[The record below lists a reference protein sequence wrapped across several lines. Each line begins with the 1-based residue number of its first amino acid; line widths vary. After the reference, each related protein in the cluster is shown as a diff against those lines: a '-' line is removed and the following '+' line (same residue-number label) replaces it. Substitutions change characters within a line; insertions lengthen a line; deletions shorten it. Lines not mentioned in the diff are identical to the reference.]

1 MARLTSEGTT
11 LEIRFNN
18 FEFGWV
24 AYEICFLSHGQPI
37 LNENI
42 LGRHGCR
49 ENYAPGAISANDH
62 RGCELLPVLKKVIE
76 TNQPDYWEPIE
87 PDVIIAIYPEMFFP
101 FLGGKGEPMWQSD
114 EIRRKSENRAVLKAE
129 KGVLPDD
136 IITLIC
142 CVDSYAFKDSGHYC
156 GNGISLH
163 LIVKRHEIEKF
174 YEELK
179 TEYFAFKKRFKVDEL
194 NREEL
199 GDDWKPMDLK

>member
-18 FEFGWV
+18 FQVGWV
-24 AYEICFLSHGQPI
+24 DYEIRFLSQGQPI

-49 ENYAPGAISANDH
+49 ENYASGAIFANDH
-62 RGCELLPVLKKVIE
+62 RECDLLPVLKKVLE
-76 TNQPDYWEPIE
+76 TNQPDFWEPIE
-87 PDVIIAIYPEMFFP
+87 PDVILAIYPEWYFP
-101 FLGGKGEPMWQSD
+101 FLDSKWKIVKESD
-114 EIRRKSENRAVLKAE
+114 EARSKRLERNRLKEE

-136 IITLIC
+136 FITLIC
-142 CVDSYAFKDSGHYC
+142 FVNAYAFKDRNAYC
-156 GNGISLH
+156 NSGISLH

-179 TEYFAFKKRFKVDEL
+179 AEYLEFKKRFKVDEY

-199 GDDWKPMDLK
+199 GDDWKPMEL

>member
-1 MARLTSEGTT
+1 MSA
-11 LEIRFNN
+11 
-18 FEFGWV
+18 
-24 AYEICFLSHGQPI
+24 Q
-37 LNENI
+37 NI
-42 LGRHGCR
+42 FVQDGLPMREKTDFIIDPTNMKVVEADFKCR

-76 TNQPDYWEPIE
+76 TNQPDFWEPIE

-101 FLGGKGEPMWQSD
+101 FLGGKGELTWQSD
-114 EIRRKSENRAVLKAE
+114 ETRRKSEERAILKAE

-142 CVDSYAFKDSGHYC
+142 CVDSYAFKNSGAYC

-163 LIVKRHEIEKF
+163 LIVERHEIEKF

-179 TEYFAFKKRFKVDEL
+179 TEYIEFKKRFNVDEL

-199 GDDWKPMDLK
+199 GKDWEPMEL